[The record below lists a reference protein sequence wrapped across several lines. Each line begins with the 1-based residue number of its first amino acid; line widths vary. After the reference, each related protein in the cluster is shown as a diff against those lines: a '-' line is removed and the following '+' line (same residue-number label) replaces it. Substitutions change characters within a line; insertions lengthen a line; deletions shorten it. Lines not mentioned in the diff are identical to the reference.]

1 MATNEQI
8 EKQVG
13 PGTFSRDGH
22 SVTIAED
29 GKILVKKDD
38 WLSKYS
44 WALYGDYNTLEV
56 FVRGNPDIKSAAQE
70 IKGIKEIDN
79 VDLIETGE
87 YLIHV
92 PTYFKWMEKRGG
104 TLPPTKPKPKPN
116 EDKTPGE
123 TRSERW
129 MAANLGGLDGTYFI
143 GSAGAVLLAFRNLE
157 VNKDFYFVLL
167 RAGGGLG
174 LDFGDLKGIKN
185 LLKALGAAFF
195 ARKAVTAKFVAVTTY
210 LPFSAK
216 SAEGYDIVC
225 RSWEFNTGVGGAP
238 NISYDKITGGTPRFD
253 YFKVVFEESDWI
265 ELPGAGASVTGGKL
279 IWIW

>member
-44 WALYGDYNTLEV
+44 WALYGDYDTLEV

-87 YLIHV
+87 YLIHE

-104 TLPPTKPKPKPN
+104 TLPPTKPKPK
-116 EDKTPGE
+116 EEKTPGQ
-123 TRSERW
+123 TRSENW
-129 MAANLGGLDGTYFI
+129 MAANLGGVGGTYII
-143 GSAGAVLLAFRNLE
+143 GAAGAIMLVFRNLE
-157 VNKDFYFVLL
+157 VNKDFYFALI
-167 RAGGGLG
+167 RAGGGFG
-174 LDFGDLKGIKN
+174 LDIGDLKGIKSI
-185 LLKALGAAFF
+185 LKAF
-195 ARKAVTAKFVAVTTY
+195 R
-210 LPFSAK
+210 LPQTRENRATNIFSR
-216 SAEGYDIVC
+216 I
-225 RSWEFNTGVGGAP
+225 
-238 NISYDKITGGTPRFD
+238 
-253 YFKVVFEESDWI
+253 
-265 ELPGAGASVTGGKL
+265 
-279 IWIW
+279 

>member
-1 MATNEQI
+1 MATNTD
-8 EKQVG
+8 KPVG
-13 PGTFSRDGH
+13 PGTFSRDGY

-44 WALYGDYNTLEV
+44 WALYRDYNALEV
-56 FVRGNPDIKSAAQE
+56 FVRGNPDIKSANEE
-70 IKGIKEIDN
+70 IKGIKEITD

-104 TLPPTKPKPKPN
+104 TLPPTKPKPK
-116 EDKTPGE
+116 EETTPGN

-129 MAANLGGLDGTYFI
+129 MAANLGGLDGTFI
-143 GSAGAVLLAFRNLE
+143 VGTAGAIMLTFRNLD

-167 RAGGGLG
+167 RGGGG
-174 LDFGDLKGIKN
+174 FGFDMGDLKGIKN
-185 LLKALGAAFF
+185 LLRAMGSAIF
-195 ARKAVTAKFVAVTTY
+195 AYKTATTTFVPVTTY
-210 LPFSAK
+210 FPFSAK
-216 SAEGYDIVC
+216 SLEGYDITC
-225 RSWEFNTGVGGAP
+225 LNWEFNTGVGGGT

-253 YFKVVFEESDWI
+253 YFKVVFEESNWI
-265 ELPGAGASVTGGKL
+265 ELPGVAGSITGGTL
-279 IWIW
+279 IWVW